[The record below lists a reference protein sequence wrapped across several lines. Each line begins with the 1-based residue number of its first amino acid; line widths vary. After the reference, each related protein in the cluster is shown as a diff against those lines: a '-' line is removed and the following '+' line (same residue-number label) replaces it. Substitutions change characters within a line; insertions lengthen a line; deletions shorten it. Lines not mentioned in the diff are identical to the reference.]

1 MGECNLILKLHHI
14 MDSYNLSKKKKEKIF
29 NYINMS
35 SEGGLELRGLNEW
48 NEAAMMKHIW
58 NHLV

>member
-1 MGECNLILKLHHI
+1 
-14 MDSYNLSKKKKEKIF
+14 
-29 NYINMS
+29 MS